1 MNGCRMSIS
10 SAAEEP
16 LLCVR
21 DLDAGYG
28 RSQVLFGLGFQ
39 IGPTETVA
47 VVGRNGAGKTT
58 FLQSLMGEIR
68 PSQGQITLDG
78 RDISHTDSARRALSG
93 LGYVPQ
99 DTPVF
104 MRLSVRDNLR
114 AGAVNHRGLDD
125 IDRVLTLFP
134 KLRNRLDQV
143 AGTLSGGER
152 KMLGICRALLGQ
164 PKVLML
170 DEPTEGVWIGVIDE
184 IAEQLAE
191 LSKTMAIL
199 LVEQHLDLVMKI
211 ADRIDVM
218 NRGRIVMSGRATETA
233 AHPDFLRWLAP

>member
-1 MNGCRMSIS
+1 MSIS
-10 SAAEEP
+10 SAAEPP
-16 LLCVR
+16 LLSIR

-28 RSQVLFGLGFQ
+28 HSQVLFGLGFQ

-68 PSQGQITLDG
+68 PMRGQIALDG
-78 RDISHTDSARRALSG
+78 REISGTDSAHRALSG

-99 DTPVF
+99 DNPVF

-114 AGAVNHRGLDD
+114 AGAVSHRRLDD
-125 IDRVLTLFP
+125 IERVLTLFP
-134 KLRNRLDQV
+134 KLGNRLDQI

-184 IAEQLAE
+184 IAERLAD

-211 ADRIDVM
+211 AGRIDVM
-218 NRGRIVMSGRATETA
+218 NRGRIVMSGPAAETF
-233 AHPDFLRWLAP
+233 AHPDFLHWLAP